1 MTSLGDRQRSTNFQS
16 FFWAGFECSSHRRDD
31 GTRLDLLR
39 ATGHDKAAL
48 EDYVLLASHG
58 VRVARDGVRWNLVES
73 SDASYDWRSVM
84 PMVRAARGVGIQVIW
99 DMCHYGWPDH
109 IDIWR
114 PEFVHR
120 FGKYCAA
127 FASIIREQSDAVPFY
142 TLINEISYWAW
153 AGGTVGVFNP
163 CSTTRALELKQQLVR
178 ASIEGM
184 LAIREV
190 DSRARFIAP
199 DPLINVRALQAGNI
213 GHAERHRLAQ
223 FEGWDMLAGLAWP
236 GLGGAPEFIDII
248 GVNYYPQNQW
258 FLEGGPIEPWEAE
271 HRPLSSMLREV
282 HKRYGRPL
290 VISETGAEGDLRST
304 WLTEITNEVI
314 RARISGTPVEGLCLY
329 PVLDYPGWVDNRHCE
344 TGLFGPIGG
353 GNCQATPRPTQSDLN
368 HRATYAP
375 LAQALH
381 AAQRAVV
388 EAAGH
393 IGAGIALDAAL

>member
-1 MTSLGDRQRSTNFQS
+1 
-16 FFWAGFECSSHRRDD
+16 
-31 GTRLDLLR
+31 
-39 ATGHDKAAL
+39 
-48 EDYVLLASHG
+48 
-58 VRVARDGVRWNLVES
+58 
-73 SDASYDWRSVM
+73 
-84 PMVRAARGVGIQVIW
+84 
-99 DMCHYGWPDH
+99 
-109 IDIWR
+109 
-114 PEFVHR
+114 
-120 FGKYCAA
+120 
-127 FASIIREQSDAVPFY
+127 
-142 TLINEISYWAW
+142 
-153 AGGTVGVFNP
+153 
-163 CSTTRALELKQQLVR
+163 
-178 ASIEGM
+178 
-184 LAIREV
+184 
-190 DSRARFIAP
+190 
-199 DPLINVRALQAGNI
+199 
-213 GHAERHRLAQ
+213 
-223 FEGWDMLAGLAWP
+223 MLAGLAWP